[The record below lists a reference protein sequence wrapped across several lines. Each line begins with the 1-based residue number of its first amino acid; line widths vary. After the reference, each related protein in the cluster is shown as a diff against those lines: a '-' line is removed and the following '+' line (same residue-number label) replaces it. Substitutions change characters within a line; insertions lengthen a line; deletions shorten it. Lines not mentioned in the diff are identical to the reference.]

1 MPCPLSA
8 GARSSIP
15 ATALWLASSHQQGP
29 FDAQFRF
36 NANWTSTGKQAQNA
50 RSRSELALQQANPS
64 SNITISL
71 DRRFNWP
78 PAYALTHNQNKS
90 WYQTRSPSY
99 ALARDSCLKTWAKL
113 PSKALVTPCALMPLL
128 GSTELHR
135 FNLQLIADF
144 WGRIL
149 VRPHRTSPCLYRLK
163 RSE

>member
-50 RSRSELALQQANPS
+50 RLRSELALQQANPS

-71 DRRFNWP
+71 DQQFNWR
-78 PAYALTHNQNKS
+78 PAYALTRNRNKS
-90 WYQTRSPSY
+90 WYRTRSPSY
-99 ALARDSCLKTWAKL
+99 ASGKASNSKTSARLRSRA
-113 PSKALVTPCALMPLL
+113 SVTRSALMPPH
-128 GSTELHR
+128 GNSELDQEVFVIFCEH
-135 FNLQLIADF
+135 
-144 WGRIL
+144 
-149 VRPHRTSPCLYRLK
+149 
-163 RSE
+163 